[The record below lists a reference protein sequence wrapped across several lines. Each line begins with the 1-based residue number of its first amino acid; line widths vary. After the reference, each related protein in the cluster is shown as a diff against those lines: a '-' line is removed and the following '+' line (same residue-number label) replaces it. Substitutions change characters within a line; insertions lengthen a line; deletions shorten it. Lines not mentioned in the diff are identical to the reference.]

1 MDIKIYPLGAGR
13 EVGRSCLIIT
23 INNYRIMLDCGV
35 HMGYN
40 DERKFPEFQRLIK
53 KFKKTQIEEK
63 EKEKEKQQET
73 LNNNNNNTNNNIN
86 TTYKFVDKKNNNQDY
101 SNVVDLLIISHF
113 HLDHCGALPF
123 FTELL
128 GYKGPILCSQPT
140 KAILPVTLEDFR
152 KVMSEYKGQMSILK
166 PEQIKNCVSKIETIE
181 INETRI
187 YKNDIKVTC
196 FYAGHVLGACMFLID
211 VNGNRVTYTGDCN
224 TIIDRHLS
232 GAYMPKIYPDIL
244 MTETTYGDKIR
255 QTKRIREREFI
266 KKIEET
272 LSRGG
277 KVLIPIFAL
286 GRAQELCILID
297 SYWKRTNNKAPIY
310 FIGPMAQKV
319 NFYYKLFQN
328 WMNPAVKS
336 VFTQRNVFDFK
347 FVQQSDKNLGDADI
361 PMVIFATPGML
372 HGGFSLNLFKKM
384 APKTKNC
391 VIIPGYCSP
400 GTVGNKILNGEKK
413 VEIDGETID
422 VNCEV
427 FYMSFSAHADQK
439 GLLQLVNNIEP
450 KNLVLVHGDFEAMK
464 KFKET
469 CQKQINA
476 KIIMPENKE
485 NVTFNECFKYEQIGM
500 KRDLVK
506 IIESLEKVK
515 SNKNKSININ
525 SIIYDK
531 KNNLIGLK
539 KIKMFH
545 KQNNK
550 ITNRINIILKNED
563 ALDIFINIIKI
574 KEKKCYNDFINLTE
588 KKILNYSIN
597 DTEDGNKKICFEYQY
612 NPNTLDGNVINE
624 KCLDVIKSFQLIN
637 KAI

>member
-13 EVGRSCLIIT
+13 EVGRSCIIIT

-40 DERKFPEFQRLIK
+40 DARKFPEFQRLIK
-53 KFKKTQIEEK
+53 KFKKSQTEDK
-63 EKEKEKQQET
+63 EKSQET
-73 LNNNNNNTNNNIN
+73 SNINNNIN
-86 TTYKFVDKKNNNQDY
+86 DTYKFVDKKNNNQDY
-101 SNVVDLLIISHF
+101 SNIVDLLIISHF

-152 KVMSEYKGQMSILK
+152 KVMSDYKGEGSILK

-244 MTETTYGDKIR
+244 MTETTYGDKNR
-255 QTKRIREREFI
+255 PTKRIREREFI

-336 VFTQRNVFDFK
+336 AFTQRNVFDFK

-372 HGGFSLNLFKKM
+372 HAWGVQSQFVQK
-384 APKTKNC
+384 
-391 VIIPGYCSP
+391 
-400 GTVGNKILNGEKK
+400 
-413 VEIDGETID
+413 DG
-422 VNCEV
+422 
-427 FYMSFSAHADQK
+427 
-439 GLLQLVNNIEP
+439 P
-450 KNLVLVHGDFEAMK
+450 
-464 KFKET
+464 
-469 CQKQINA
+469 
-476 KIIMPENKE
+476 
-485 NVTFNECFKYEQIGM
+485 
-500 KRDLVK
+500 
-506 IIESLEKVK
+506 
-515 SNKNKSININ
+515 
-525 SIIYDK
+525 
-531 KNNLIGLK
+531 
-539 KIKMFH
+539 KIK
-545 KQNNK
+545 K
-550 ITNRINIILKNED
+550 L
-563 ALDIFINIIKI
+563 
-574 KEKKCYNDFINLTE
+574 C
-588 KKILNYSIN
+588 NYTRVLFTWYSW
-597 DTEDGNKKICFEYQY
+597 K
-612 NPNTLDGNVINE
+612 
-624 KCLDVIKSFQLIN
+624 
-637 KAI
+637 